1 MIVMKQACLT
11 ILLAL
16 ALLPATVFA
25 ESTPTTASCA
35 GEDYSLTA
43 VLTSSGMR
51 AALTFS
57 FRNTGRDSMTLLVHN
72 VALDGECTNTAFQL
86 EAAAGRTADHRCVWQ
101 KDALGSLTAV
111 EIWAEILRPGKES
124 EHVVLSCY
132 PLGERNISRR
142 MIPSSETVT
151 AAYDDADAGVFFA
164 RLSGPSVVQG
174 TGLTFEWYLINKGDE
189 PLRFVLTA
197 LASGQEPAAA
207 DVLPHT
213 VAYLPVRIPLDALE
227 NPASP
232 RLSFRAA
239 GYLPGS
245 DLPLFQTEYELDPLS
260 PRSVPTMR
268 PTAAPG
274 PQRIGTVTIRKSG
287 DVNVRE
293 EGSTKAKKVGS
304 AQAGASYPCYGVAST
319 GWYLIELEDGT
330 RGYVTDS
337 YSTLRR
343 E

>member
-16 ALLPATVFA
+16 ALLPAAVFA

-101 KDALGSLTAV
+101 KDALGSLTVV
-111 EIWAEILRPGKES
+111 EIWAEIIRPGKDS

-132 PLGERNISRR
+132 PLGERKISRR
-142 MIPSSETVT
+142 MLPSSETVT

-197 LASGQEPAAA
+197 LARGQEPAAA

-232 RLSFRAA
+232 RLSFRVS

-293 EGSTKAKKVGS
+293 EGNTEAKKVGS